1 MEKNLN
7 RTSALLEAMEKIM
20 ELGRNSGLSAEFY
33 KKAGRYIRAVSSKLS
48 MTPVQSVL
56 LSAFIN
62 FMTDSRILL
71 SELAQYF
78 NCSTI
83 RIIKNVNE
91 IDDLERRRYIRC
103 SRASRQRSYR
113 VPLEVLD
120 ALKEDRPYVPESYA
134 GMSMERL
141 VAVLGDKFTD
151 LEEDELTYKGFLEEV
166 DALLAQNK
174 ELDFVKA
181 LNKYDLEDDARVMLL
196 FLCHKRMNDDDT
208 GISWYDYRDIY
219 KDRLDALYMKN
230 SMKDGDNDLFTYGL
244 VEHCT
249 EDGIADTS
257 CVRLTESAVVELF
270 GQLRMSPGNVRSRH
284 LLHHTKI
291 AVKELF
297 YGSRESAQIEEL
309 TRLLAPGTF
318 DDVCARLASKGMR
331 KGFPC
336 IFYGPPGTGKT
347 ETALQIARETGRDI
361 LQVEVSQL
369 RSKWVGESEKNVK
382 GLFDGYRAMVSQSSC
397 PAPILLFNE
406 ADAILNRRKQGAEGG
421 VDKMENALQNII
433 LQEMESLEGIM
444 IATTN
449 LTGNM
454 DPAFERRF
462 LYKIE
467 FGRPSADVRA
477 RIWQSMMPSLN
488 ADKAMELASDYNFSG
503 GQIENIA
510 RKCSVAEVLYGTL
523 DFTRLKAFCET
534 ERLAVTASD
543 SKRRIGF
550 ADGWKN
556 ITPDTGK
563 FC

>member
-1 MEKNLN
+1 MEKNQN
-7 RTSALLEAMEKIM
+7 KTSALLEAMEKIM

-48 MTPVQSVL
+48 MSPVQSVL

-62 FMTDSRILL
+62 SMTDSRILL
-71 SELAQYF
+71 SGLAQYF

-103 SRASRQRSYR
+103 THASRQRSYR

-141 VAVLGDKFTD
+141 VAVLGEKFTD

-166 DALLAQNK
+166 EALLAQNK

-196 FLCHKRMNDDDT
+196 FLCHKRMNDDDIS
-208 GISWYDYRDIY
+208 ISWYHYRNIY
-219 KDRLDALYMKN
+219 KDRLDAQYMKN

-270 GQLRMSPGNVRSRH
+270 GQLRMPSGNVRSRH

-297 YGSRESAQIEEL
+297 YGSRASAQIEEL

-462 LYKIE
+462 LYKVE

-523 DFTRLKAFCET
+523 DFTRLRTFCET
-534 ERLAVTASD
+534 ERLAVIASD

-550 ADGWKN
+550 A
-556 ITPDTGK
+556 
-563 FC
+563 